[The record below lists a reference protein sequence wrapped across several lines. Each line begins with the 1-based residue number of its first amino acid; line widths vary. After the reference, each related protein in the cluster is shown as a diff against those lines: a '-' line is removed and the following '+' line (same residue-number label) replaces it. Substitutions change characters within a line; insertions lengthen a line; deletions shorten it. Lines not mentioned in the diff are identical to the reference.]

1 MPVPPLPEPLAD
13 SPAVVQ
19 ILPERQYTAPNDAV
33 GVLLD
38 AQGHTAPAGQGLASQ
53 SRAMSSLLDEALRGI
68 DLGGTEHKAPSS
80 GGALGSG
87 LTES

>member
-1 MPVPPLPEPLAD
+1 M
-13 SPAVVQ
+13 Q

-38 AQGHTAPAGQGLASQ
+38 AEGQAAPAGQGLASQ

-68 DLGGTEHKAPSS
+68 DLGRTEHKAPSS
-80 GGALGSG
+80 GGALSSR
-87 LTES
+87 LAKA